1 MWDNSATM
9 HRRDPF
15 PGHYARLLKRV
26 SFRYP
31 AEHRVPV

>member
-1 MWDNSATM
+1 M

-15 PGHYARLLKRV
+15 PGHYQRLLKRV

-31 AEHRVPV
+31 EGQRVPA